1 MNINTNERS
10 ALLEFLSQTGI
21 QIKTN
26 EDWNLATKCFD
37 FGRHLDEI
45 LSEEAEDKPTKD
57 HSDIKLKDN
66 QKIEGDSLITTFH
79 DGWQIIEYIGS

>member
-1 MNINTNERS
+1 MNINERN
-10 ALLEFLSQTGI
+10 ALLEFLSQTGT

-26 EDWNLATKCFD
+26 EDWNLVAKCFD
-37 FGRHLDEI
+37 FGRQLDEI
-45 LSEEAEDKPTKD
+45 FGEEAEDKPTKD

-66 QKIEGDSLITTFH
+66 QKIEADSLITTFP